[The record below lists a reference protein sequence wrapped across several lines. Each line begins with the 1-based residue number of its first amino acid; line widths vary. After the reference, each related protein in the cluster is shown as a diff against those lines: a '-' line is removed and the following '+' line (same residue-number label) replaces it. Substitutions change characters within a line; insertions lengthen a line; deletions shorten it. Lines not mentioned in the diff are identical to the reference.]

1 MVLTLLA
8 WAIVAVCLVVLV
20 EVVLRDVADR

>member
-8 WAIVAVCLVVLV
+8 WSLVAVCLVVLV
-20 EVVLRDVADR
+20 EAVLRDVADR